1 MRRSLIEFRSKNSV
15 SLLLCRLLSITTQYD
30 NNCCSPGKPQWF
42 SSSWFHV
49 VGRTFEDSYS
59 SQEANGR
66 TEMLYTLS
74 RLAPGSYDVLLDGV
88 IIASLVRSG
97 ETNRATWTAELL
109 MDVHPRRRP
118 APFTATEH
126 TLGSLEEA
134 QKWLGGAELQ
144 DTETQG

>member
-1 MRRSLIEFRSKNSV
+1 VVCIQLIPRRRED
-15 SLLLCRLLSITTQYD
+15 TQ
-30 NNCCSPGKPQWF
+30 
-42 SSSWFHV
+42 
-49 VGRTFEDSYS
+49 EDSYS

-66 TEMLYTLS
+66 TEMPYTLS

-126 TLGSLEEA
+126 IFGSLEEA
-134 QKWLGGAELQ
+134 QTWLGGAELQ